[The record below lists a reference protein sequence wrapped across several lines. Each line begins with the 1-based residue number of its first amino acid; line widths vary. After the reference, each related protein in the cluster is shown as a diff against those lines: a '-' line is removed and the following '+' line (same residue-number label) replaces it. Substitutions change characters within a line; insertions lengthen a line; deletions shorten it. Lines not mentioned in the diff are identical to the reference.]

1 LILLTSPP
9 SERQTDNIIQLVN
22 SYNIDQT
29 ASEHLFDGSIIQNGG
44 ADIWDGLVVI
54 ANRGM
59 NLQIIQDG
67 AAEIN
72 DFWNYGIKGSHTG
85 TTSPTVLTD
94 STKSWVENEL
104 LGLYIENITDGSW
117 GVITANT
124 ATTATVMALYEG
136 TDNDWDTSD
145 EYQIVVGLN
154 ADATAGYSHRF
165 MFKVR
170 TSGTDVDGRR
180 IIGQT
185 RVWGKTYSEFKIG
198 TGTSRGNNVLALT
211 YADDNNNQTLV
222 TSVGTW
228 SDITNTTEGYNAID
242 VDANGVDEFYWS
254 EWNVNKPTR
263 SINDFYQRMKYL
275 TRQDTTETLYGL
287 DGELF
292 RGVTHQVEYGTL
304 PNSIILNER
313 ASDIDDAYKGQIV
326 FIRSGT
332 GQDQACKIN
341 SYNGTT
347 KEAIITKTWGTAPDT
362 TSAYVI
368 LPSGMF
374 SEEYIARAV
383 WNAQTSSF
391 VENNSFGAFIQKKV
405 LTVAKFLGL
414 K

>member
-1 LILLTSPP
+1 
-9 SERQTDNIIQLVN
+9 
-22 SYNIDQT
+22 
-29 ASEHLFDGSIIQNGG
+29 
-44 ADIWDGLVVI
+44 
-54 ANRGM
+54 
-59 NLQIIQDG
+59 
-67 AAEIN
+67 
-72 DFWNYGIKGSHTG
+72 
-85 TTSPTVLTD
+85 
-94 STKSWVENEL
+94 
-104 LGLYIENITDGSW
+104 
-117 GVITANT
+117 
-124 ATTATVMALYEG
+124 
-136 TDNDWDTSD
+136 
-145 EYQIVVGLN
+145 
-154 ADATAGYSHRF
+154 
-165 MFKVR
+165 
-170 TSGTDVDGRR
+170 
-180 IIGQT
+180 
-185 RVWGKTYSEFKIG
+185 
-198 TGTSRGNNVLALT
+198 
-211 YADDNNNQTLV
+211 
-222 TSVGTW
+222 
-228 SDITNTTEGYNAID
+228 
-242 VDANGVDEFYWS
+242 
-254 EWNVNKPTR
+254 
-263 SINDFYQRMKYL
+263 MKYL